1 MLRINSHNKLPF
13 THKRIASYFLIYYL
27 FQYYKIIGF
36 KFTQLDGPCQFVS
49 FCFYF
54 SFETK
59 IINNSS
65 DFSANIFLTYIVFA
79 NNFVFSNLVFFF
91 SIFLIPHLRKNN
103 GPSLI
108 ILKTDS
114 SEQF

>member
-65 DFSANIFLTYIVFA
+65 DFSANIFFNVYRVCKQFCLFKPC
-79 NNFVFSNLVFFF
+79 FFF

>member
-13 THKRIASYFLIYYL
+13 AHKRITSCFLIYYL
-27 FQYYKIIGF
+27 FQYYKITGF

-79 NNFVFSNLVFFF
+79 NILVFSNLANIFFHI
-91 SIFLIPHLRKNN
+91 SHPPPPEK
-103 GPSLI
+103 
-108 ILKTDS
+108 
-114 SEQF
+114 